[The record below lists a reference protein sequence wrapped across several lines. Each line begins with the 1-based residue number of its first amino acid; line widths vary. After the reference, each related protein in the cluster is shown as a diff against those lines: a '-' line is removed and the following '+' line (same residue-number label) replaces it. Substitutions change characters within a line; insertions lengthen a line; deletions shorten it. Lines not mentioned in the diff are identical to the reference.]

1 MPIERFTLIIKRL
14 LMLYFLSALKE
25 GSRKWSNFCGNIQ
38 EWYTGNGT
46 RLEYD
51 AFLGGRRPKILNLAT
66 LKWDL

>member
-1 MPIERFTLIIKRL
+1 MFFQKVKKKMPIERFTLIIKRL

-51 AFLGGRRPKILNLAT
+51 AFLEGDGGQNF
-66 LKWDL
+66 